1 MIEIPI
7 PKEIKDY
14 KPKYLFKLT
23 FRQNV
28 SVVVM
33 LLINIPLY
41 KYGKVYINTELLSWI
56 MIFISVPIIA
66 IGFFKYNEMNFE
78 EFLLAFIQSEFIYPK
93 KRVYKNEN
101 IYLGIKELLIKER
114 LEKEDEVKKK
124 KSSKRKKK
132 KKERPSNEKGSDK

>member
-28 SVVVM
+28 SVAIM

-41 KYGKVYINTELLSWI
+41 KYGKAYIDTELLSWI
-56 MIFISVPIIA
+56 MILISVPIIA
-66 IGFFKYNEMNFE
+66 IGFFKYNGMNFE

-101 IYLGIKELLIKER
+101 IYLGINEILAKES
-114 LEKEDEVKKK
+114 LEK
-124 KSSKRKKK
+124 
-132 KKERPSNEKGSDK
+132 KGKYK